1 MLRKIMIVVT
11 TSLALSA
18 GLASDAL
25 ARGDPAAAAT
35 AAASATPGTWGGVPS
50 TAAGG
55 GGNNNWSYSGPL
67 SCGNVGEYGTY
78 MPQYGYGYYTDCQ

>member
-25 ARGDPAAAAT
+25 ERGDPAAAAT

-55 GGNNNWSYSGPL
+55 GRQQQLELFRS
-67 SCGNVGEYGTY
+67 VVAR
-78 MPQYGYGYYTDCQ
+78 QRR